1 MTAKFWAH
9 LKRIDDVTGECD
21 DTRRRFYKRKFKE
34 YIDVKMEERDSGFS
48 VEGFLKIF
56 EVN

>member
-1 MTAKFWAH
+1 MTSPVSVMTSQ
-9 LKRIDDVTGECD
+9 DVAFD
-21 DTRRRFYKRKFKE
+21 VRKFKE
-34 YIDVKMEERDSGFS
+34 YIDVKMEEKDSGFS

>member
-34 YIDVKMEERDSGFS
+34 YIDVKMEERDPGFS
-48 VEGFLKIF
+48 VGGFLKSMG
-56 EVN
+56 N